1 MDTGDRVAIVQTPV
15 FRDWLKGLRD
25 RRARVRID
33 DRLKRLASGHS
44 GDTKAVGAGVR
55 ELRLHFGPGYRIYY
69 VWRDEVLIILLNGG
83 DKSTQAR
90 DITTAKRLA
99 KEAKDGIEGSS
110 L

>member
-1 MDTGDRVAIVQTPV
+1 VNGEFSMSSHVDRETSLTQLIHSEVAVMDTGERVAIVQTP
-15 FRDWLKGLRD
+15 
-25 RRARVRID
+25 
-33 DRLKRLASGHS
+33 
-44 GDTKAVGAGVR
+44 
-55 ELRLHFGPGYRIYY
+55 
-69 VWRDEVLIILLNGG
+69 RDEVLLILLNGG

>member
-1 MDTGDRVAIVQTPV
+1 MDTGERVAIVQTP
-15 FRDWLKGLRD
+15 
-25 RRARVRID
+25 
-33 DRLKRLASGHS
+33 
-44 GDTKAVGAGVR
+44 
-55 ELRLHFGPGYRIYY
+55 
-69 VWRDEVLIILLNGG
+69 RDEVLLILLNGG